1 MPYLVREN
9 LFLGNIGDAA
19 EVIRNGSKEITHILC
34 AIPTKESK
42 KVYDGGSVGGSAYVG
57 DGSKSCL
64 LSDKLSYSLERA
76 GKDLKL
82 VRMGVPLRDTDDE
95 NLLDYLDVCVDFI
108 DESRKKGSVLV
119 HCFAGVS
126 RSASIIT
133 AYLMRT
139 EHLSQEDA
147 LGSLRQSCDIV
158 CPNDGFLDQLK
169 MYEEM
174 GFKVDRASPIY
185 KSFRLKVLG
194 ESYHPGDKIDSSK
207 FGADPEFPSEVAS
220 GVKTT
225 QNGGKNGTPAFRCK
239 KCRRIVCI
247 AGQCCGS
254 H

>member
-19 EVIRNGSKEITHILC
+19 KVIRNGSKEITHILC

-42 KVYDGGSVGGSAYVG
+42 KVYDGGSLRGSTSVG

-64 LSDKLSYSLERA
+64 LSDKFSYSLECA

-82 VRMGVPLRDTDDE
+82 VRMGVPLRDMDDE
-95 NLLDYLDVCVDFI
+95 NLLDYLDV
-108 DESRKKGSVLV
+108 
-119 HCFAGVS
+119 
-126 RSASIIT
+126 SASIST

-147 LGSLRQSCDIV
+147 LGSLRQSCEFV

-174 GFKVDRASPIY
+174 GFKVDRASPVY

-194 ESYHPGDKIDSSK
+194 ESYHRGDKIDSSK
-207 FGADPEFPSEVAS
+207 FGADPGLPSEVAS
-220 GVKTT
+220 GVKTA
-225 QNGGKNGTPAFRCK
+225 QMGGKTGTPAFRCK
-239 KCRRIVCI
+239 KC
-247 AGQCCGS
+247 
-254 H
+254 